1 MLKLS
6 KHEQF
11 FFLTTRASAVRY
23 LNMISA
29 QCHTEEIPIFDCPP

>member
-1 MLKLS
+1 MLRLS
-6 KHEQF
+6 KHERF
-11 FFLTTRASAVRY
+11 FFTTRAFAVRY